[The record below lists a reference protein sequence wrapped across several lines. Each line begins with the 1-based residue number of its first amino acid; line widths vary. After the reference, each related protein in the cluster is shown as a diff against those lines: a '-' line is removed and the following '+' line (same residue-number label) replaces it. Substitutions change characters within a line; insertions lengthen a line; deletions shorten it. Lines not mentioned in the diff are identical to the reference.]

1 MDYEPAISV
10 WEDMKEKLCNEYF
23 SPFYRAKYLPLSQ
36 CGTFQAEAN
45 TMNSHPYPIS
55 HPQRTFAQ
63 STKELSSREVME

>member
-36 CGTFQAEAN
+36 CGTFQDEAN
-45 TMNSHPYPIS
+45 TMNSHPHPIS
-55 HPQRTFAQ
+55 HP
-63 STKELSSREVME
+63 